1 MQPIRVT
8 LPTELPYIIHKL
20 NELGLIGEQLENSS
34 YQSHY
39 KLLNDN
45 PVLVARHFKYKV
57 QVLFIV
63 SYCIW

>member
-8 LPTELPYIIHKL
+8 LPTELPCIIHKL

-34 YQSHY
+34 YQTHY

-45 PVLVARHFKYKV
+45 PVLVARHFKH
-57 QVLFIV
+57 
-63 SYCIW
+63 